1 MSTAVVSSA
10 RQSFNKVAL
19 GTFITG
25 VLSAVLNN
33 VYGGMF
39 TAFTGNSIELV
50 GPVSITLASF
60 IPTLVAGVAYF
71 ILARFAGNR
80 AHLLYLIGTVGFT
93 LLSFGG
99 PLGGQLPDGS
109 TPPAFFAALN
119 LPMHVIAGGLAAFAL
134 PYFTR
139 R

>member
-1 MSTAVVSSA
+1 MSAISSA
-10 RQSFNKVAL
+10 RLPINKIAIGTLITAGIAAVA
-19 GTFITG
+19 
-25 VLSAVLNN
+25 NN
-33 VYGGMF
+33 VYSVVF
-39 TAFTGNSIELV
+39 TALTGNSFALIN
-50 GPVSITLASF
+50 PVSITLASL
-60 IPTLVAGVAYF
+60 IPMLVAGVAYF

-80 AHLLYLIGTVGFT
+80 ASLLYLIGTLGFT
-93 LLSFGG
+93 LFSFGG

-109 TPPAFFAALN
+109 TPPAFFAALT